1 MLNEKL
7 MWSPQVDL
15 PTSKSYPAGS
25 ELDAA
30 FEELQIDCRTETAL
44 EKRRRITAEERIERW
59 TLFGY
64 TLVVAAAVISSVVAM
79 ASSTLGILEIAFFM
93 PLITGPFVI
102 HQKDGLIKCRKKREV
117 IASLRLQT
125 WRMKEANDEIR
136 AEIDLMQKEVYRLKT
151 VETKLKDIVENQGYN
166 FAAMYDIFRENKE
179 LNEVK
184 KVSAC
189 RFILLK
195 IQIVINRLI

>member
-1 MLNEKL
+1 MFNVIIC
-7 MWSPQVDL
+7 SSDV
-15 PTSKSYPAGS
+15 
-25 ELDAA
+25 
-30 FEELQIDCRTETAL
+30 
-44 EKRRRITAEERIERW
+44 
-59 TLFGY
+59 TLRP
-64 TLVVAAAVISSVVAM
+64 
-79 ASSTLGILEIAFFM
+79 E
-93 PLITGPFVI
+93 
-102 HQKDGLIKCRKKREV
+102 KREV

>member
-1 MLNEKL
+1 
-7 MWSPQVDL
+7 
-15 PTSKSYPAGS
+15 
-25 ELDAA
+25 
-30 FEELQIDCRTETAL
+30 
-44 EKRRRITAEERIERW
+44 
-59 TLFGY
+59 
-64 TLVVAAAVISSVVAM
+64 
-79 ASSTLGILEIAFFM
+79 
-93 PLITGPFVI
+93 
-102 HQKDGLIKCRKKREV
+102 
-117 IASLRLQT
+117 
-125 WRMKEANDEIR
+125 
-136 AEIDLMQKEVYRLKT
+136 LKT